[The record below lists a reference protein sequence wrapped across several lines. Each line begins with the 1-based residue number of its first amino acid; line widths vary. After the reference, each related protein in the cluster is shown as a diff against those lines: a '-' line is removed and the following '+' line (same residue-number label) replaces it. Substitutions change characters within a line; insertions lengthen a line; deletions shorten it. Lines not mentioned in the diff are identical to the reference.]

1 MADAQAYR
9 KLTHREH
16 VLTSPGMYIGSIVK
30 EPCNAWVM
38 MASACEDA
46 AAASGA
52 AAAEAAE
59 DNASEKGSISSTS
72 GGGGGKGDKE
82 QMAYREG
89 LEYCPGLLKVVD
101 EILVN
106 AVDHSV
112 RTRRTEGM
120 APVKRIDVTI
130 SPDRTWIEVANDGDS
145 VPVERHAEHDDIW
158 VPELIFG
165 HMLTSANYDQTV
177 DRVVGGQN
185 GIGAKACNIFSSW
198 FEVDVTDA
206 VRGQRYVQRFEGNMA
221 VANPPKVTK
230 TRGANPKPRT
240 VIRFC
245 PDYARFGYPEG
256 MLSDD
261 MHALI
266 VKRVYD
272 MTAVTDPSVAIWLNG
287 RRLGIK
293 SFDKYVELYCPGKVY
308 ERISDG
314 WEVAVA
320 VPQGFWSDRGGG
332 GGGGGRLQQVSF
344 VNGVATLRGGKHVDH
359 IVTQLTRRVCDLVA
373 SRQKGAAASLK
384 PQFLRDALMV
394 FVRATIPSPTF
405 DSQSKETLTTI
416 PSKFGGKV
424 ELSDAFIEKVY
435 KLPGLVDHLVAMS
448 GFVASKEAARKTD
461 GSKRSTVNVPKLDD
475 AEWAGTAK
483 SDECTLILTEGDS
496 AKASAVAGLSVVGRQ
511 RYGVFPLRGKVMNVC
526 DMSVDKV
533 AANAEISA
541 IKKILGLQNGRAY
554 TSTHELRYG
563 RVMLMTDADLDGSHI
578 KGLVMNLFVQLWP
591 SLLKLEGFIV
601 SLMTPIV
608 KAWPSGST
616 GGAKEFYNVGD
627 FEAWAS
633 ELEEGPRKRLRSK
646 YYKGL
651 GTSTADEARDWF
663 RRMRIMA
670 YAWAEPG
677 CSEAFSK
684 AFHKKRADDR
694 KVWLQA
700 YDAKNTL
707 QAGGSGGSGS
717 SAVSYAEFV
726 DKDLVHFSNYDV
738 LRSIP
743 SVIDGFKVSQRK
755 AMFGCRKRGASRDE
769 VRVAQLAAYVSEHSC
784 FHHGEA
790 SMQGTLIGM
799 AQSYVGSGNNV
810 PLLEAIGQFGTRLN
824 GGSDAA
830 SPRYIHTRL
839 SQAALKLFPKE
850 DDAILEWLD
859 DDGISVEPRY
869 YLPVLPMVLLNGS
882 TGIGTGYSTTVP
894 SYNPREVIAAVRGW
908 IKGDTAESQL
918 LQKPWHRG
926 YVGEIETIGGKMR
939 SRGVVSMVGTTKI
952 RVTELPIGMWTEDF
966 KEAVAE
972 LVEKTSEIK
981 GFTNESTESTV
992 DFTLTFASAA
1002 AAKTWM
1008 GESKDGKDGKDGSGL
1023 TALEAAL
1030 KMSSAKGLGMGN
1042 MHLFSAT
1049 GQIQR
1054 FETPWDILRAY
1065 APVRLDGY
1073 VRRRAHLLQRLRAE
1087 SSVLFNRVR
1096 FIELVVD
1103 ETIVLSRK
1111 TDEEIEAM
1119 LEEHGLERGDTKD
1132 TKTYDYLLDMPMSSM
1147 TQERKA
1153 QLDAQLSA
1161 KLAEIARIDGT
1172 TAEQM
1177 WLDDLDA
1184 LENIL

>member
-38 MASACEDA
+38 TGLEDDA
-46 AAASGA
+46 ASEAAS
-52 AAAEAAE
+52 EAPSE
-59 DNASEKGSISSTS
+59 DGKSNNKSNSNKEGSS
-72 GGGGGKGDKE
+72 KE
-82 QMAYREG
+82 RMAYKDG
-89 LEYCPGLLKVVD
+89 MEYCPGLLKVVD

-120 APVKRIDVTI
+120 VPVKRIDVTI

-145 VPVERHAEHDDIW
+145 VPVERHAEHDGVW

-165 HMLTSANYDQTV
+165 HMLTSANYDQSV

-185 GIGAKACNIFSSW
+185 GIGAKACNIFSAW
-198 FEVDVTDA
+198 FEVDVADT
-206 VRGQRYVQRFEGNMA
+206 VRGLRYVQRFQDNMTTA
-221 VANPPKVTK
+221 MPPKVTK
-230 TRGANPKPRT
+230 ARGSKPRT

-245 PDYARFGYPEG
+245 PDYARFGYPDG
-256 MLSDD
+256 RLSDD

-272 MTAVTDPSVAIWLNG
+272 MTAVTDPSVAVWLNG
-287 RRLGIK
+287 RRLAIK
-293 SFDKYVELYCPGKVY
+293 SFDKYVDLYALPSGKVY

-320 VPQGFWSDRGGG
+320 LNGSQGTG
-332 GGGGGRLQQVSF
+332 LQQVSF

-373 SRQKGAAASLK
+373 TRQKSAAASLK

-405 DSQSKETLTTI
+405 DSQSKETLTTV
-416 PSKFGGKV
+416 PSKFGAKV
-424 ELSDAFIEKVY
+424 ELSDAFIEKAY

-448 GFVASKEAARKTD
+448 GFVASKDAARKTD

-526 DMSVDKV
+526 DMGVDKI

-541 IKKILGLQNGRAY
+541 IKKILGLQNGREY

-578 KGLVMNLFVQLWP
+578 KGLVMNLFAQLWP
-591 SLLKLEGFIV
+591 SLLRLEGFIV
-601 SLMTPIV
+601 SLLTPII
-608 KAWPSGST
+608 KAWPP
-616 GGAKEFYNVGD
+616 GGAKEFYTVGE

-633 ELEEGPRKRLRSK
+633 GLEEGARKRLRSK

-663 RRMRIMA
+663 KRMRIMA
-670 YAWAEPG
+670 YAWEEPG
-677 CSEAFSK
+677 CREAFSK

-694 KVWLQA
+694 KAWLQA
-700 YDAKNTL
+700 YDATNTL
-707 QAGGSGGSGS
+707 VQHGGGGGKG
-717 SAVSYAEFV
+717 VSYADFV
-726 DKDLVHFSNYDV
+726 DRDLVHFSNYDV

-755 AMFGCRKRGASRDE
+755 AMYGCRKRGSSRDE

-799 AQSYVGSGNNV
+799 AQTFVGSGNNV

-869 YLPVLPMVLLNGS
+869 YLPVLPLALLNGS
-882 TGIGTGYSTTVP
+882 SGIGTGYSTTVP
-894 SYNPREVIAAVRGW
+894 SYDPREVIAAVKLW
-908 IKGDTAESQL
+908 IESDPEQRATVGIDPKDQM

-926 YVGEIETIGGKMR
+926 YVGEIEVREGNKLR
-939 SRGVVSMVGTTKI
+939 SRGVVAAAGATKV
-952 RVTELPIGMWTEDF
+952 RVSELPLGVWTEDF
-966 KEAVAE
+966 KEALAE
-972 LVEKTSEIK
+972 LVEKTSDIK
-981 GFTNESTESTV
+981 AFTNESTESTV
-992 DFTLTFASAA
+992 DFTITFASAA
-1002 AAKTWM
+1002 AAKTWLAPADNSQGM
-1008 GESKDGKDGKDGSGL
+1008 SGMS
-1023 TALEAAL
+1023 ALEAAL
-1030 KMSSAKGLGMGN
+1030 KMSSTKGLGTGN
-1042 MHLFSAT
+1042 MHLFSAG

-1073 VRRRAHLLQRLRAE
+1073 VKRRAHLLQRLRAE
-1087 SSVLFNRVR
+1087 SAVLFNRVR

-1103 ETIVLSRK
+1103 ETIALGRK
-1111 TDEEIEAM
+1111 TDEEVEAM
-1119 LEEHGLERGDTKD
+1119 LAAQGLEKEGGG
-1132 TKTYDYLLDMPMSSM
+1132 TYDYLLDMPMSSM
-1147 TQERKA
+1147 TLERKA

-1161 KLAEIARIDGT
+1161 KLAEIARIEGT
-1172 TAEQM
+1172 TAEGM
-1177 WLDDLDA
+1177 WLEDIEA
-1184 LENIL
+1184 LEKVLTAP

>member
-9 KLTHREH
+9 KLSHREH

-30 EPCNAWVM
+30 EPCSAWVI
-38 MASACEDA
+38 DA
-46 AAASGA
+46 A
-52 AAAEAAE
+52 
-59 DNASEKGSISSTS
+59 D
-72 GGGGGKGDKE
+72 GDE
-82 QMAYREG
+82 VRMVRRDG

-120 APVKRIDVTI
+120 APVKRIDVTV
-130 SPDRTWIEVANDGDS
+130 SEDRTWIEVANDGDA
-145 VPVERHAEHDDIW
+145 VPVERHAEHDGVW

-165 HMLTSANYDQTV
+165 HMLTSANYDQSV

-185 GIGAKACNIFSSW
+185 GIGAKACNIFSRW
-198 FEVDVTDA
+198 FEVEVTDT
-206 VRGQRYVQRFEGNMA
+206 VRGLKYVQRFEDNMSRTLE
-221 VANPPKVTK
+221 PKVGK
-230 TRGANPKPRT
+230 ARGAKPRT

-245 PDYARFGYPEG
+245 PDYARFGYEDG
-256 MLSDD
+256 KLSDD

-272 MTAVTDPSVAIWLNG
+272 MTAVTDPSVAVWLNG
-287 RRLGIK
+287 KRIGVK
-293 SFDKYVELYCPGKVY
+293 SFDKYVDLYCSGKVY

-320 VPQGFWSDRGGG
+320 AQPSSGG
-332 GGGGGRLQQVSF
+332 LQQVSF

-359 IVTQLTRRVCDLVA
+359 IVAQVTRRVCDLA
-373 SRQKGAAASLK
+373 SARQKGANASALK
-384 PQFLRDALMV
+384 PQFLKDVLMV

-416 PSKFGGKV
+416 PSKFGGKI
-424 ELSDAFIEKVY
+424 ELSDAFIEKAY

-448 GFVASKEAARKTD
+448 GFVASKDAARKTD

-526 DMSVDKV
+526 DMGVDKI

-541 IKKILGLQNGRAY
+541 IKKILGLQNGREY

-578 KGLVMNLFVQLWP
+578 KGLVMNLFAQLWP
-591 SLLKLEGFIV
+591 SLLKLDGFIV
-601 SLMTPIV
+601 SLMTPII
-608 KAWPSGST
+608 KAWPPGTGSGSA
-616 GGAKEFYNVGD
+616 AKEFYCTGD

-633 ELEEGPRKRLRSK
+633 ELDEGARKRLRSK

-651 GTSTADEARDWF
+651 GTSTAEEARDWF

-670 YAWAEPG
+670 YAWDDAR
-677 CSEAFSK
+677 CREAFSK

-694 KVWLQA
+694 KAWLQE
-700 YDAKNTL
+700 YDAANTL
-707 QAGGSGGSGS
+707 VFTGGGAS
-717 SAVSYAEFV
+717 SVSFAEFV
-726 DKDLVHFSNYDV
+726 DRDLVHFSNYDV

-743 SVIDGFKVSQRK
+743 SVVDGFKVSQRK
-755 AMFGCRKRGASRDE
+755 AMFGCRKRGWSSRDE

-839 SQAALKLFPKE
+839 SQAAMKLFPKE

-882 TGIGTGYSTTVP
+882 MGIGTGYSTTVP
-894 SYNPREVIAAVRGW
+894 SYTPREVIEAVRLW
-908 IKGDTAESQL
+908 IKSGGDVNVGSNEL
-918 LQKPWHRG
+918 LKMPWHRG
-926 YVGEIETIGGKMR
+926 YVGEIEAKDSAAGGKLR
-939 SRGVVSMVGTTKI
+939 SRGVVKAVAGSATKVRI
-952 RVTELPIGMWTEDF
+952 TELPLGMWTEDF
-966 KEAVAE
+966 KDALAE
-972 LVEKTSEIK
+972 LVDKTSEMK
-981 GFTNESTESTV
+981 TVSNESTESTV
-992 DFTLTFASAA
+992 DFTITLTSAA
-1002 AAKTWM
+1002 AAKTWLD
-1008 GESKDGKDGKDGSGL
+1008 ESPPGSGM
-1023 TALEAAL
+1023 TALETAL
-1030 KMSSAKGLGMGN
+1030 KMSTTKGLSTGN
-1042 MHLFSAT
+1042 MHLFGPN

-1073 VRRRAHLLQRLRAE
+1073 VRRREHLLKRLRAE
-1087 SSVLFNRVR
+1087 STVLFNRVR
-1096 FIELVVD
+1096 FIELVID
-1103 ETIVLSRK
+1103 DTIVLSRK
-1111 TDEEIEAM
+1111 TDEEVEAM
-1119 LEEHGLERGDTKD
+1119 LVEQGLERSGAGEGN
-1132 TKTYDYLLDMPMSSM
+1132 YDYLLDMPMSSM
-1147 TQERKA
+1147 TQERKTA
-1153 QLDAQLSA
+1153 LDVQLSA
-1161 KLAEIARIDGT
+1161 KLAEISRIEAM
-1172 TAEQM
+1172 TAEAM
-1177 WLDDLDA
+1177 WLEDLDA
-1184 LENIL
+1184 VERELGDAKI